1 MLHTPR
7 GQRELVTIKWEL
19 TLCGA
24 VLFLYFLFTKYKIHF
39 CIFCIQNTKYVFVFV
54 YTHLGHNGV
63 VTIKWELTLCKA
75 SYFVKRHPMPRVLDL
90 TEMIIISEQQFT
102 SSYIIQILNSLWTG
116 HSCVTF
122 LVQWLPQATDLK
134 APWSS
139 YLELLWQALLSGVIQ
154 CCPFVHNFN
163 YTLDKTDNC
172 MFVLLSDSEPT
183 LLNWALWE

>member
-19 TLCGA
+19 TLCRA
-24 VLFLYFLFTKYKIHF
+24 VLFLYFCL
-39 CIFCIQNTKYVFVFV
+39 QNTKYIFVFFV
-54 YTHLGHNGV
+54 YKIQNTFLYFCTPNS
-63 VTIKWELTLCKA
+63 VTERSWPSNENSHFA
-75 SYFVKRHPMPRVLDL
+75 RPSYFVKRHPMPRVLDL

-102 SSYIIQILNSLWTG
+102 SSYIIQILNSLWT
-116 HSCVTF
+116 F
-122 LVQWLPQATDLK
+122 LVRWLPQATDLK

-139 YLELLWQALLSGVIQ
+139 YLELPWQALLSGVIQ

-172 MFVLLSDSEPT
+172 MFVLLSDSEAT